1 MSSSVHAELGAAADA
16 IGRYRER
23 VAGLIDGLGP
33 NNEDL
38 ATAMY
43 EAERALLSA
52 ERLLTRAEKIAR

>member
-33 NNEDL
+33 NSEDL